1 LSKFFLFALFPIAIL
16 PFRYL
21 IMVNDHRR
29 IQKYMMGRNC
39 EALDISWHPN
49 NPLTSRSRGGS
60 YDVLYVNAQNE
71 LYQTRCFIENY
82 ATLFWTESTF
92 LYAASPERIE
102 RLRRFGRK
110 VVDEPYSAKSEKEK
124 VIDGLTSTFKFE
136 RIWAVK
142 ALTHLQQVDEQM
154 QQLLKTIAMYDE
166 ELDVREAA
174 VETMNQL
181 AIAE

>member
-1 LSKFFLFALFPIAIL
+1 
-16 PFRYL
+16 
-21 IMVNDHRR
+21 
-29 IQKYMMGRNC
+29 MGRNC

-166 ELDVREAA
+166 ELEVREAA